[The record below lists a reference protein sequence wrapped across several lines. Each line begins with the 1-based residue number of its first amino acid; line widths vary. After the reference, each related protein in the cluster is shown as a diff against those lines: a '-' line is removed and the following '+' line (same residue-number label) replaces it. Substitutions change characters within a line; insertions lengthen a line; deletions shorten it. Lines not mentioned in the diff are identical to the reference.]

1 MNHLKECLH
10 KNTPKALKTRYKELT
25 KDFLNDLHNGRV
37 SNEYDYIEK
46 MSISASV
53 GGIWGDFTAVN
64 WIFDYLSTPITIWN
78 INNDYKLI
86 TFGKEFSNNV
96 MHLAFD

>member
-1 MNHLKECLH
+1 
-10 KNTPKALKTRYKELT
+10 
-25 KDFLNDLHNGRV
+25 
-37 SNEYDYIEK
+37 